1 MKRTTMYLDA
11 ELEVL
16 LKREMVRQKRPMAEI
31 IREAV
36 AQYVSREPAAAP
48 PGAGQFASGRK
59 DTAEDPDAA
68 LASLGYGASADQPPV
83 RSARGRARPVPARRR
98 PAPR

>member
-1 MKRTTMYLDA
+1 MKRTTMYLDP

-36 AQYVSREPAAAP
+36 ALYVAREPAAAP
-48 PGAGQFASGRK
+48 PGGGQFASGRT
-59 DTAEDPDAA
+59 DTAQDTDAA
-68 LASLGYGASADQPPV
+68 LSALGFGGSADSPGAP
-83 RSARGRARPVPARRR
+83 RPRPRGATRRR
-98 PAPR
+98 PAR